1 MSMNHVRRA
10 LALSLSLVLAWGLA
24 ACGPSGPDMP
34 MEIQIDG
41 DIIILGRT
49 ALSDLAQLGWKARLT
64 GAQREIR
71 AKAKFVGFHYRL
83 ERTDGS
89 GVQFWASVY
98 VPFQGNVSGG
108 SADVSQEQ
116 AVAGDEGVLYRVEV
130 RKDAAGDCDVFY
142 NGVNL
147 QDMTYARAQRW
158 GAVKDEAQSRTT
170 YSLEAARGS
179 LKFEQSDTDS
189 GLGGLTITMS
199 AGAFEELRE

>member
-10 LALSLSLVLAWGLA
+10 LTLFLSLVLALGLA

-41 DIIILGRT
+41 DTIVLGQAT
-49 ALSDLAQLGWKARLT
+49 LPDLVRLGWKAKLT

-71 AKAKFVGFHYRL
+71 AKAKFVAFHYRL
-83 ERTDGS
+83 ERADGS

-98 VPFQGNVSGG
+98 VPFQGKASGG
-108 SADVSQEQ
+108 SADISQER
-116 AVAGDEGVLYRVEV
+116 AIAGTEGILYRVEV
-130 RKDAAGDCDVFY
+130 RRDDAQGRDVFY

-147 QDMTYARAQRW
+147 QDMTCARARRW
-158 GAVKDEAQSRTT
+158 GAVKDEAQSRTVYT
-170 YSLEAARGS
+170 LEVARGN
-179 LKFEQSDTDS
+179 LNFEQSDTDS

-199 AGAFEELRE
+199 AAAFEELRE

>member
-10 LALSLSLVLAWGLA
+10 LTLFLSLVLALGLA

-41 DIIILGRT
+41 DTIALGQATLPDLGR
-49 ALSDLAQLGWKARLT
+49 LGWKAKLT

-98 VPFQGNVSGG
+98 VPFQGKASGG
-108 SADVSQEQ
+108 SADISQEQ
-116 AVAGDEGVLYRVEV
+116 AIAGEEGVLYRVEV
-130 RKDAAGDCDVFY
+130 RKDAAGDGTPPGPDLRPRPEM
-142 NGVNL
+142 G
-147 QDMTYARAQRW
+147 
-158 GAVKDEAQSRTT
+158 
-170 YSLEAARGS
+170 RG
-179 LKFEQSDTDS
+179 E
-189 GLGGLTITMS
+189 G
-199 AGAFEELRE
+199 

>member
-10 LALSLSLVLAWGLA
+10 LTLFLSLVLALGLA
-24 ACGPSGPDMP
+24 ACGPGGPDMP

-41 DIIILGRT
+41 DAIVLGQT
-49 ALSDLAQLGWKARLT
+49 TLPDLARLGWKAKLT

-108 SADVSQEQ
+108 SADISQEQ
-116 AVAGDEGVLYRVEV
+116 AIAGEEGVLYRVEA
-130 RKDAAGDCDVFY
+130 RKDAAGDCDIFY

-147 QDMTYARAQRW
+147 QDMTCARARRW

-170 YSLEAARGS
+170 YTLEAARGS
-179 LKFEQSDTDS
+179 LSFEQSDTDS

-199 AGAFEELRE
+199 AAAFEKLRE

>member
-10 LALSLSLVLAWGLA
+10 LTLFLSLVLALGLA

-41 DIIILGRT
+41 AVIVLGQT
-49 ALSDLAQLGWKARLT
+49 TLPDLAKLGWKAKLT

-71 AKAKFVGFHYRL
+71 AKAKYVGFHYRL

-108 SADVSQEQ
+108 SADISQEQ
-116 AVAGDEGVLYRVEV
+116 AIAGDEGTLYRVEV
-130 RKDAAGDCDVFY
+130 RKDAAGGCDIFY

-147 QDMTYARAQRW
+147 QDMTYARARRW

-170 YSLEAARGS
+170 YTLEAARGS
-179 LKFEQSDTDS
+179 LNFEQPDTNS

-199 AGAFEELRE
+199 AAAFEELRE

>member
-10 LALSLSLVLAWGLA
+10 LTLFLSLVLALGLA

-41 DIIILGRT
+41 DAIVLGRT
-49 ALSDLAQLGWKARLT
+49 TLPDLARLGWKAKLT

-83 ERTDGS
+83 ERTGGS

-108 SADVSQEQ
+108 SADISQEQ
-116 AVAGDEGVLYRVEV
+116 AIAGEEGVLYRVEV
-130 RKDAAGDCDVFY
+130 RKDAAADCDIFY

-147 QDMTYARAQRW
+147 QDMTYARARRW
-158 GAVKDEAQSRTT
+158 GAVKDETQSRTT
-170 YSLEAARGS
+170 YTLEAARGS
-179 LKFEQSDTDS
+179 LNFKQSDTDS
-189 GLGGLTITMS
+189 GLAGFTITMS
-199 AGAFEELRE
+199 AAAFEELRE

>member
-10 LALSLSLVLAWGLA
+10 LTLFLSLVLALGLA

-41 DIIILGRT
+41 DTIVLGQAT
-49 ALSDLAQLGWKARLT
+49 LPDLVRLGWKAKLT

-108 SADVSQEQ
+108 SADISQEQ
-116 AVAGDEGVLYRVEV
+116 AIAGEEGVLYRVEA
-130 RKDAAGDCDVFY
+130 RKDAAGDCDIFY
-142 NGVNL
+142 NGVSL
-147 QDMTYARAQRW
+147 QDMTYARARRW
-158 GAVKDEAQSRTT
+158 GAVKDEAQSRTVYT
-170 YSLEAARGS
+170 LEVARGS
-179 LKFEQSDTDS
+179 LNFEQSDTDS

-199 AGAFEELRE
+199 AAAFEELRE

>member
-10 LALSLSLVLAWGLA
+10 LTLFLSLVLALGLA

-41 DIIILGRT
+41 DTIVLGQAT
-49 ALSDLAQLGWKARLT
+49 LPDLARLGWKAKLT

-98 VPFQGNVSGG
+98 VPFQGKASGG
-108 SADVSQEQ
+108 SADISQEQ
-116 AVAGDEGVLYRVEV
+116 AIAGEEGVLYRVEV
-130 RKDAAGDCDVFY
+130 RKDAAGDCDIFY
-142 NGVNL
+142 NGVSL
-147 QDMTYARAQRW
+147 QDMTYARARRW
-158 GAVKDEAQSRTT
+158 GAVKDEAQSRTVYT
-170 YSLEAARGS
+170 LEVARGS
-179 LKFEQSDTDS
+179 LNFEQSDTDS

-199 AGAFEELRE
+199 AAAFEELRE